1 LHLPLEQFTA
11 RDGAKYWLRIAIS
24 ANPICIRRPIY
35 SGSHWNI
42 AMTFGTKKPEWCG
55 YPMVKN
61 FDDMTTR
68 FDRIHKRDRWMDIG
82 RAYA

>member
-1 LHLPLEQFTA
+1 MTALEYCH
-11 RDGAKYWLRIAIS
+11 DVWY
-24 ANPICIRRPIY
+24 
-35 SGSHWNI
+35 
-42 AMTFGTKKPEWCG
+42 KKPEWCGSG